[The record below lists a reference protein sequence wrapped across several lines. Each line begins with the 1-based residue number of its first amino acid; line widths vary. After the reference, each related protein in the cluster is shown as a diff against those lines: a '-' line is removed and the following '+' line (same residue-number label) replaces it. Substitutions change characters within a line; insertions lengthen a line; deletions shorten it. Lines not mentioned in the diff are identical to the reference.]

1 MTVSQIQ
8 ISPDIA
14 LRETLIES
22 EQRRNRVMVLAQQL
36 AEAQRENVELKDR
49 VAALEATPETQ
60 PASP

>member
-1 MTVSQIQ
+1 VTQIQ

-36 AEAQRENVELKDR
+36 VEAQRENVELKDR

>member
-36 AEAQRENVELKDR
+36 VEAQRENVELKDR